1 MSVCEDQTSVIDHT
15 PFTPEGDVSDGGV
28 VPGASASSGPKL
40 DADVSEDRLF
50 SSL

>member
-1 MSVCEDQTSVIDHT
+1 MIDHT

-28 VPGASASSGPKL
+28 VPGASASSESNL
-40 DADVSEDRLF
+40 DADVPEDRLF